1 MQTITISIMHL
12 FDTFQ
17 RFAEGTNPALPTDA
31 AILINRLINPHATK
45 QTFD

>member
-1 MQTITISIMHL
+1 MQTITISTMPL

-31 AILINRLINPHATK
+31 AILINRLINPNSTN